1 MMIIDLFADSKIIAK
16 EDKLLTEETKRVISE
31 LNKAYLLFNEVTDPY
46 KTESIIYRMKEL
58 ETHYSYLIKE
68 AKLGKVHNPC
78 FIGGIN
84 I

>member
-1 MMIIDLFADSKIIAK
+1 MIIDLFADLKSPKKI
-16 EDKLLTEETKRVISE
+16 DRLLTEEAASVISE
-31 LNKAYLLFNEVTDPY
+31 LNKTYLLFNEVTDSY
-46 KTESIIYRMKEL
+46 ETESLIYRMKEL

-68 AKLGKVHNPC
+68 AKLGKVYNVE

>member
-1 MMIIDLFADSKIIAK
+1 MIIDLFADSKVTAK
-16 EDKLLTEETKRVISE
+16 ENKLLTDETKRVIRE

-46 KTESIIYRMKEL
+46 ETESLIYRMKEL

-68 AKLGKVHNPC
+68 AKLGKVHDSC

-84 I
+84 L

>member
-1 MMIIDLFADSKIIAK
+1 MIIDLFADSKATQK
-16 EDKLLTEETKRVISE
+16 EDKLLTDETKRVIRE
-31 LNKAYLLFNEVTDPY
+31 LDKTYLLFNEVTDPY
-46 KTESIIYRMKEL
+46 ETESLIYRMKEL

-68 AKLGKVHNPC
+68 AKLGKIHNPC